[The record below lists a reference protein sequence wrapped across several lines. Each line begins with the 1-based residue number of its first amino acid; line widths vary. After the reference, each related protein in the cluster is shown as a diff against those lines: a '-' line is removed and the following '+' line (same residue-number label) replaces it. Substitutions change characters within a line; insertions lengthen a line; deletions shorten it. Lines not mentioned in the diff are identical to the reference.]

1 MSLPFFYHDHSDPS
15 QTDWLLGEDSSRHI
29 VQVLRMQAGDRLL
42 LTNGK
47 GDQWTVEIRDAHKKH
62 CRVQVEDH
70 RQLPRSERRLTLGVG
85 LLKNASRMEWLLE
98 KATEMGVHRIVPLI
112 THRTVKEKFRLDRM
126 QGILV
131 SAMLQ
136 SQQCWMP
143 ELPEPMPLSDFWK
156 QSFLEPV
163 AARYI
168 AHCLP
173 EPRQAWWSQ
182 PLSAKGDALLL
193 IGPEGDF
200 TPEEIEDALAAGAIP
215 VSLGSNR
222 LRTETAAMAAVAG
235 FYLAGE

>member
-1 MSLPFFYHDHSDPS
+1 M
-15 QTDWLLGEDSSRHI
+15 
-29 VQVLRMQAGDRLL
+29 QVGDRLL

-47 GDQWTVEIRDAHKKH
+47 GNQWTVVIRDAHKKH
-62 CRVQVEDH
+62 CRVQVEE
-70 RQLPRSERRLTLGVG
+70 QQQVPRSDRRLTLAVG
-85 LLKNASRMEWLLE
+85 MLKNASRMEWLLE

-112 THRTVKEKFRLDRM
+112 TQRTVKEKFRMDRM

-143 ELPEPMPLSDFWK
+143 ELWEPLPLSDLWK
-156 QSFLEPV
+156 QPFLEPV
-163 AARYI
+163 VARYI

-173 EPRQAWWSQ
+173 ELRQPWWAQ
-182 PLSAKGDALLL
+182 PLSSKGDTLLL

-200 TPEEIEDALAAGAIP
+200 TPEEIGAAIAAGAIA
-215 VSLGSNR
+215 VSLGNNR